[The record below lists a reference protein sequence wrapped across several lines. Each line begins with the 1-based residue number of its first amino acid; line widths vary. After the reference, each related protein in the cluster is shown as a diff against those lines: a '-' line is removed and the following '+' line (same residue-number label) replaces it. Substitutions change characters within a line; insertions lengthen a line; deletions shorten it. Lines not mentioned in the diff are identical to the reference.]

1 MAKKR
6 LSKVEI
12 QQRIDE
18 LKNKG
23 ELTENEKIDLE
34 DLKIKL
40 KIENLKERKA
50 RLAERERKIDTHQ
63 KCVLAGEIYRLYKQ
77 QTGKNLIELSCTD
90 DQVKKTAHNLYERA
104 VQSVKQQHN
113 NNNQR

>member
-1 MAKKR
+1 MTQKR

-18 LKNKG
+18 LKSKQHLN
-23 ELTENEKIDLE
+23 ETEKIDLE
-34 DLKIKL
+34 DLKIKM
-40 KIENLKERKA
+40 KIINLRERKA
-50 RLAERERKIDTHQ
+50 RLTEKQRKVDAHQ
-63 KCVLAGEIYRLYKQ
+63 KCLFAGEIFRLYKE

-90 DQVKKTAHNLYERA
+90 DQVKKTARNIYERA
-104 VQSVKQQHN
+104 VRSVKQQHN

>member
-1 MAKKR
+1 MANKR

-23 ELTENEKIDLE
+23 KLNETEKIDLE
-34 DLKIKL
+34 DLKIKM

-50 RLAERERKIDTHQ
+50 RLAARERKIDTHQ
-63 KCVLAGEIYRLYKQ
+63 KCVFAGEIYRLYKQ
-77 QTGKNLIELSCTD
+77 QVGKNLIELTYTD
-90 DQVKKTAHNLYERA
+90 DQVKKTARNLYERA
-104 VQSVKQQHN
+104 VRSVKQQHN